1 MNQKKIGEL
10 IRAARREHGFTQ
22 QELAARMHISDKTIS
37 KWECGLGCPDLSL
50 LPQLSEILGLDLSA
64 LLDGQLPTRRVL
76 AGNMKK
82 LLFYICPTCGNL
94 ITASG
99 KAQVS
104 CCGKKLLPLTPQKAS
119 DSQTLTLEKLENE
132 WHVISDHPMTKDHS
146 IAFVTLLT
154 GDTVVTRKLYP
165 EWNMETRL
173 PYFRHGI
180 LVWYCNQ
187 HGLFYQ
193 NF

>member
-10 IRAARREHGFTQ
+10 IRAARREHSFTQ
-22 QELAARMHISDKTIS
+22 QELADKMNISDKTVS

-50 LPQLSEILGLDLSA
+50 LPQLSEILKLDLSA

-82 LLFYICPTCGNL
+82 LL
-94 ITASG
+94 
-99 KAQVS
+99 
-104 CCGKKLLPLTPQKAS
+104 
-119 DSQTLTLEKLENE
+119 TLTLEKLENE

-165 EWNMETRL
+165 EWNIEIRL

-180 LVWYCNQ
+180 LVW
-187 HGLFYQ
+187 
-193 NF
+193 